1 MKLDTPIV
9 MYDKT
14 TSKDPFLTD
23 SKNTIL
29 KPKVDVSIE
38 GTPNDDKIKGA
49 GGDDKISGE
58 DGFDTLSGEKGNDE
72 INGGRGDDIING
84 E

>member
-1 MKLDTPIV
+1 MILPLNYNTLKLVNGEMKLDTPIV

-38 GTPNDDKIKGA
+38 GTPNDDKIKGRMEMT
-49 GGDDKISGE
+49 K
-58 DGFDTLSGEKGNDE
+58 LVEKKE
-72 INGGRGDDIING
+72 MIH
-84 E
+84 